1 MAINLAT
8 GQNTGDSVARFSR
21 ELRELKH
28 PGPGRWYKTNVGIF
42 MKWVHW
48 RELVKYL

>member
-8 GQNTGDSVARFSR
+8 GLNAGDSVARFSR

-28 PGPGRWYKTNVGIF
+28 PGPSHWHETNVGIF
-42 MKWVHW
+42 MKWAHR
-48 RELVKYL
+48 RELVKDL